1 MTYED
6 LLAIEAEEEKTK
18 TLPVRKTVSYKDL
31 IDIEKEEEGEEPVKR
46 PRETLPTI
54 DKNLKVDDIVN
65 TTSYVDSIRDYMI
78 DRKGKQYISKDKEEV
93 VDDFIAHMR
102 YFNTN
107 EAFTIDE
114 ARYVSMADDDAKA
127 RAGKAYQ
134 VYDKLG
140 NVFVNDGLYGAVS
153 GVGDYLGAIASSP
166 STYFGFGIG
175 KGIALAG
182 GKIGAKAVTEAA
194 KLAARQA
201 MRQSGK
207 KKMSDLK
214 VVARKAY
221 DDVVKKA
228 VRQRTKLNIGLTGIA
243 DASVAGYQDFT
254 LQKDIEMEAGAR
266 EDFNYLQTGFSVLG
280 SGLGTG
286 LSIYGAT
293 KIPAANQRGLSGS
306 VANKIA
312 EANKVKAKEMSDKN
326 RKNFNKEYL
335 NRIKELNKV
344 DYTGF
349 EEMVKAGKK
358 QGDDILYADVLNFVF
373 GKKPVELDKV
383 PVNNKL
389 LGSNLPAKYPHIKPD
404 DGAKI
409 GLSED
414 IITMAEKAG
423 ARFRPNM
430 NNAQKFA
437 KAIGF
442 LDDETLEQITEI
454 VQNKFGVSL
463 GRVADEYFRTNLSN
477 RIARTIN
484 EGSNIL
490 RSVQRTENN
499 LDRALIEGTVQSL
512 NERVSVT
519 DPKLG
524 KGGKLDYIQNI
535 WKRMLVSAPATT
547 AANVFGFG
555 QYYLANSVAEVL
567 QGGMY
572 LLGGNTQKAS
582 ALFRIQGRKF
592 LNLLDPYSTLD
603 NYEQLLKTDDRL
615 GRLLKETLAGGIE
628 RTAKR
633 FDFDPEGKAF
643 KVTEKGVNLAQTISL
658 VNLQDSLTKSQMFM
672 TSIDKYLRLNK
683 GKKLQEVLEE
693 GNLLDIDEDVMNRA
707 MSDTLRSVFSEDYTK
722 SKSFGGIA
730 GNFAK
735 IVEQASNTPGV
746 GFVLPFGRFMNNVM
760 ATAYQWNIVT
770 GGMESA
776 VALMKGRKMDAMEA
790 FSKAAVGTTAIASAI
805 YFQEEQAKKGYNW
818 NELET
823 GTGEVIDTTNTFPLS
838 LLMIAGRIGARMKNG
853 ETVDKDLVQAFNQ
866 QIAIGQA
873 ATDVQFGND
882 LSRILTLAFNS
893 DPDFKGRLPT
903 IFEGVMST
911 LGNVGAGFTR
921 PLSLLNTLVGYG
933 VQETTPYDITPQID
947 RRLARGG
954 FEKFSL
960 NSSRYVDNIIEGV
973 LSYVNGEA
981 TLIGEEKRVASREG
995 SVFDPSPYRSATGQR
1010 VKQPRTSANIVF
1022 GMVDKPEW
1030 KTGMYTGIPEFD
1042 NFANK
1047 VLAPLIESEAEL
1059 LLKDERF
1066 VKGNADY
1073 KRKRVNEMMQ
1083 EVKGSMRKY
1092 LTAVPSSEEGL
1103 LYRMKKLDSK
1113 PKAALKRAREI
1124 TEIRDI
1130 DIRDMSEHEISM
1142 LEAALEYIADE

>member
-1 MTYED
+1 MAMTYEEFMALKD
-6 LLAIEAEEEKTK
+6 EEETKAPPPKK
-18 TLPVRKTVSYKDL
+18 TLSY
-31 IDIEKEEEGEEPVKR
+31 EEFMAMSDDDDEDTVKR

-54 DKNLKVDDIVN
+54 DNNLKVDDIVN
-65 TTSYVDSIRDYMI
+65 KTSYVDSIRDYMI

-182 GKIGAKAVTEAA
+182 GKIGSKAVKAA
-194 KLAARQA
+194 A
-201 MRQSGK
+201 MRAVRDVLSRQGISKAEK
-207 KKMSDLK
+207 KTL
-214 VVARKAY
+214 ARKAY

-228 VRQRTKLNIGLTGIA
+228 VRQRTKLNIGLTGVA

-326 RKNFNKEYL
+326 RKSFNKEYL

-535 WKRMLVSAPATT
+535 WKRLLVSAPATT

-873 ATDVQFGND
+873 ATDIQFGND

-921 PLSLLNTLVGYG
+921 PLSLFNTLVGYG

-1113 PKAALKRAREI
+1113 PKADLKRAREI
-1124 TEIRDI
+1124 TEIRDV